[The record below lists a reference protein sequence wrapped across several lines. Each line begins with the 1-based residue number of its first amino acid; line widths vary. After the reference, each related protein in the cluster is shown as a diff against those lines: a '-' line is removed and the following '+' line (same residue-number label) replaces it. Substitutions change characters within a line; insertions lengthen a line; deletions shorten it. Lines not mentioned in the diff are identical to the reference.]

1 MTELLSGTS
10 AKYSQERSV
19 EAESMEGTDLT
30 LEQKSLK
37 RANYALTS
45 SISYVS
51 IPLIL
56 MYLGQILQGYFVVRC
71 LVVAGMIA
79 LVMILCIVAY
89 RRNPLSVKFHS
100 AAFLFFLIAYEAA
113 CLSSTNFFYNIF
125 IYPVLISMV
134 MYFDMKME
142 IRAGAITLLCCILN
156 SAYAYF
162 ILGCTQRQQTN
173 QMYMVCVLAFLL
185 GVSVSLTAKVADIHN
200 KENLEAF
207 KADREKQD
215 AMMASIVAVGHSVN
229 ESTQSIHALVEEL
242 TESTNSVNTAMSD
255 VAASMENTSSSI
267 QEQAEVTGK
276 IQDIIDE
283 TVEATDELEMIS
295 RSTRENVKA
304 GQKLVGEIVEK
315 TSQIEQENTM
325 VKENMSQLHNHTQ
338 DMQKIIGIIQQIS
351 AQTNLLA
358 LNASI
363 EAARA
368 GDAGKGFA
376 VVADEIRVLSEQTKQ
391 STENIEEI
399 ISKLDKNAADT
410 ISSMDHVM
418 EKIGGQVDMIH
429 EIEDNFS
436 DIREGMSQLKEN
448 SIHMSEYAKVLKESN
463 TSLVDSTNT
472 LSSTS
477 EEVSASAEE
486 TNAMCADN
494 AERFKV
500 IHNVLTELTKD
511 TSKMDGFIEEYNR
524 LHAEE

>member
-1 MTELLSGTS
+1 MLSGTS

-56 MYLGQILQGYFVVRC
+56 MYLGQILQGYSVVRC

-100 AAFLFFLIAYEAA
+100 VAFLFFLIAYEAA

-207 KADREKQD
+207 KDDREKQD

>member
-1 MTELLSGTS
+1 M
-10 AKYSQERSV
+10 
-19 EAESMEGTDLT
+19 
-30 LEQKSLK
+30 
-37 RANYALTS
+37 
-45 SISYVS
+45 
-51 IPLIL
+51 
-56 MYLGQILQGYFVVRC
+56 
-71 LVVAGMIA
+71 
-79 LVMILCIVAY
+79 
-89 RRNPLSVKFHS
+89 
-100 AAFLFFLIAYEAA
+100 
-113 CLSSTNFFYNIF
+113 
-125 IYPVLISMV
+125 
-134 MYFDMKME
+134 
-142 IRAGAITLLCCILN
+142 
-156 SAYAYF
+156 
-162 ILGCTQRQQTN
+162 
-173 QMYMVCVLAFLL
+173 
-185 GVSVSLTAKVADIHN
+185 ADIHN

-436 DIREGMSQLKEN
+436 DIREGMSQLKVN

-494 AERFKV
+494 AEHFKV

>member
-1 MTELLSGTS
+1 
-10 AKYSQERSV
+10 
-19 EAESMEGTDLT
+19 
-30 LEQKSLK
+30 
-37 RANYALTS
+37 
-45 SISYVS
+45 
-51 IPLIL
+51 
-56 MYLGQILQGYFVVRC
+56 
-71 LVVAGMIA
+71 
-79 LVMILCIVAY
+79 
-89 RRNPLSVKFHS
+89 
-100 AAFLFFLIAYEAA
+100 
-113 CLSSTNFFYNIF
+113 
-125 IYPVLISMV
+125 
-134 MYFDMKME
+134 
-142 IRAGAITLLCCILN
+142 
-156 SAYAYF
+156 
-162 ILGCTQRQQTN
+162 
-173 QMYMVCVLAFLL
+173 
-185 GVSVSLTAKVADIHN
+185 
-200 KENLEAF
+200 
-207 KADREKQD
+207 
-215 AMMASIVAVGHSVN
+215 
-229 ESTQSIHALVEEL
+229 
-242 TESTNSVNTAMSD
+242 
-255 VAASMENTSSSI
+255 
-267 QEQAEVTGK
+267 
-276 IQDIIDE
+276 
-283 TVEATDELEMIS
+283 
-295 RSTRENVKA
+295 
-304 GQKLVGEIVEK
+304 
-315 TSQIEQENTM
+315 M

-399 ISKLDKNAADT
+399 ISKLDNNAADT

>member
-56 MYLGQILQGYFVVRC
+56 MYLGQILQGYSVVKS
-71 LVVAGMIA
+71 LAVAGMIA
-79 LVMILCIVAY
+79 LVMILCIAAY
-89 RRNPLSVKFHS
+89 RKNPFSEKFHS

-173 QMYMVCVLAFLL
+173 QMYMVCVLAFIL

-436 DIREGMSQLKEN
+436 DIREGMSQLKVN

-472 LSSTS
+472 LSSNS

-494 AERFKV
+494 AEHFKV